1 MRLVFGLGNPGNQY
15 SGTRHN
21 VGFDVVR
28 CLADRC
34 QATSR
39 KTKFQAE
46 YVEVMIKSEKVL
58 LVSPLTYM
66 NRSGEAVIQFVNFFK
81 PDEDQIVVIS
91 DDLNLEP
98 GRIRWKPS
106 GSAGGQN
113 GLKDII
119 QRLGHQDFPRLRVG
133 IGRPRGR
140 GDVTSWVLGRFLP
153 DELSVVKA
161 SIDRAADSVEAWC
174 SEPIKEVMS
183 KFNGSVSAMDSDQ

>member
-1 MRLVFGLGNPGNQY
+1 MRLVFGLGNPGSQY

-28 CLADRC
+28 CLANRY
-34 QATSR
+34 QVTSH

-46 YVEVMIKSEKVL
+46 YAEVMIGSEKTL
-58 LVSPLTYM
+58 LISPLTFM
-66 NRSGEAVIQFVNFFK
+66 NRSGESVVQFVKFFK
-81 PDEDQIVVIS
+81 PDQTEIVVIS

-119 QRLGHQDFPRLRVG
+119 QRLGHQEFPRLRVG

-153 DELSVVKA
+153 DEQADINA
-161 SIDRAADSVEAWC
+161 SIDRAADSIEAWC
-174 SEPIKEVMS
+174 DQPFDQVMS
-183 KFNGSVSAMDSDQ
+183 KFNGSVSSKDSDK

>member
-1 MRLVFGLGNPGNQY
+1 MRLVFGLGNPGSKY

-21 VGFDVVR
+21 VGFDVVK
-28 CLADRC
+28 CLADRF
-34 QATSR
+34 QATSP

-46 YVEVMIKSEKVL
+46 YVEVVIGSEKVL
-58 LVSPLTYM
+58 LISPLTYM
-66 NRSGEAVIQFVNFFK
+66 NRSGESVIQFVQFFK
-81 PDEDQIVVIS
+81 PQPEQIVVIS

-119 QRLGHQDFPRLRVG
+119 QRLGHQDFPRLRIG

-140 GDVTSWVLGRFLP
+140 KDVTSWVLGRFLQ
-153 DELSVVKA
+153 DELSDVKA
-161 SIDRAADSVEAWC
+161 SIDRAADSVQMWC
-174 SEPIKEVMS
+174 SEPFSQVMS
-183 KFNGSVSAMDSDQ
+183 KFNCSASSNDSEE

>member
-1 MRLVFGLGNPGNQY
+1 MRLVFGLGNPGSKY

-21 VGFDVVR
+21 VGFDVIR
-28 CLADRC
+28 CLADRSR
-34 QATSR
+34 ATSH

-46 YVEVMIKSEKVL
+46 YVEVVIGSEKVL

-66 NRSGEAVIQFVNFFK
+66 NRSGESVIQFVKFFK
-81 PDEDQIVVIS
+81 PELEQIVVIS

-119 QRLGHQDFPRLRVG
+119 QRLGHQDFPRLRIG

-140 GDVTSWVLGRFLP
+140 GDVTSWVLGRFHQ
-153 DELSVVKA
+153 DELADVEA
-161 SIDRAADSVEAWC
+161 SIERAADSVEAWC
-174 SEPIKEVMS
+174 NAPFDQVMS
-183 KFNGSVSAMDSDQ
+183 RFNSSVSSKDSDG

>member
-21 VGFDVVR
+21 VGFDVIR
-28 CLADRC
+28 CLADRR
-34 QATSR
+34 QVTSH

-46 YVEVMIKSEKVL
+46 FVEVVIGSEKVL
-58 LVSPLTYM
+58 LISPLTFM
-66 NRSGEAVIQFVNFFK
+66 NRSGEAVIQFVKFFK
-81 PDEDQIVVIS
+81 PEPEQIVVIS

-140 GDVTSWVLGRFLP
+140 GDVTSWVLGRFLQEELP
-153 DELSVVKA
+153 DVKT
-161 SIDRAADSVEAWC
+161 SIDRAADSIEAWC
-174 SEPIKEVMS
+174 TEPFDQVMS
-183 KFNGSVSAMDSDQ
+183 KFNCSVSAKDSDE

>member
-1 MRLVFGLGNPGNQY
+1 MRLVFGLGNPGSKY

-21 VGFDVVR
+21 VGFDVVK
-28 CLADRC
+28 CLADRF
-34 QATSR
+34 QATSP

-46 YVEVMIKSEKVL
+46 YVEVVIGSEKVL
-58 LVSPLTYM
+58 LISPLTYM
-66 NRSGEAVIQFVNFFK
+66 NRSGESVIQFVQFFK
-81 PDEDQIVVIS
+81 PQPEQIAVIS

-119 QRLGHQDFPRLRVG
+119 QRLGHQDFPRLRIG

-140 GDVTSWVLGRFLP
+140 KDVTSWVLGRFLQ
-153 DELSVVKA
+153 DELSDVKA
-161 SIDRAADSVEAWC
+161 SIDRAVDSVQMWC
-174 SEPIKEVMS
+174 SEPFSQVMS
-183 KFNGSVSAMDSDQ
+183 KFNCSASSNDSEE

>member
-1 MRLVFGLGNPGNQY
+1 MRLVFGLGNPGSKY

-21 VGFDVVR
+21 VGFDVVK
-28 CLADRC
+28 CLADRF
-34 QATSR
+34 QATSP

-46 YVEVMIKSEKVL
+46 YVEVVIGSEKVL
-58 LVSPLTYM
+58 LISPLTYM
-66 NRSGEAVIQFVNFFK
+66 NRSGESVIQFVQFFK
-81 PDEDQIVVIS
+81 PQPEQIVVIS

-119 QRLGHQDFPRLRVG
+119 QRLGHQDFPRLRIG

-140 GDVTSWVLGRFLP
+140 KDVTSWVLGRFLQ
-153 DELSVVKA
+153 DELSDVKA
-161 SIDRAADSVEAWC
+161 SIDRAADSIQMWC
-174 SEPIKEVMS
+174 SEPFSQVMS
-183 KFNGSVSAMDSDQ
+183 KFNCSASSNDSEE

>member
-1 MRLVFGLGNPGNQY
+1 MVFGLGNPGSKY

-21 VGFDVVR
+21 VGFDVVK

-34 QATSR
+34 QATSH
-39 KTKFQAE
+39 KAKFQAE
-46 YVEVMIKSEKVL
+46 FVEVVIGSEKVL

-66 NRSGEAVIQFVNFFK
+66 NRSGESVIQFVKFYK
-81 PDEDQIVVIS
+81 PEIEQIVVIS

-113 GLKDII
+113 GLKNII

-133 IGRPRGR
+133 IGRPSGR
-140 GDVTSWVLGRFLP
+140 GDVTSWVLGKFREDERP
-153 DELSVVKA
+153 DVKA
-161 SIDRAADSVEAWC
+161 SIERAADSVEAWC
-174 SEPIKEVMS
+174 TDPFDQVMS
-183 KFNGSVSAMDSDQ
+183 RFNRPNSNTDSGD